1 MREKLPSSF
10 GQLENGRVGVVRA
23 DAALESHKYLFQTQ
37 KSRSMMSGGQ
47 KFNCDGKSYFTTR
60 STPHSAQVE
69 IEQSR
74 LLLEQP
80 ADEDRRILFTTGA

>member
-1 MREKLPSSF
+1 
-10 GQLENGRVGVVRA
+10 
-23 DAALESHKYLFQTQ
+23 
-37 KSRSMMSGGQ
+37 MMSGGQ